1 MLLLNVEMP
10 SSGCKPSLQAVQ
22 PFSTEAA
29 AILSYLYEGMPED
42 TEHCQIERWE
52 CQLLFLPYQAYKETV
67 RTELEW
73 KLEKLEAWLY
83 IYGTDIGQN
92 TNSVGSTEGGRSVD
106 WNGSR
111 ALCRCS

>member
-1 MLLLNVEMP
+1 MLLNVLLLNVEMP

-42 TEHCQIERWE
+42 TELCQIERWE
-52 CQLLFLPYQAYKETV
+52 CQLLFLPYAAYKETV

-73 KLEKLEAWLY
+73 KLEKLE
-83 IYGTDIGQN
+83 
-92 TNSVGSTEGGRSVD
+92 V
-106 WNGSR
+106 
-111 ALCRCS
+111 LCIPKCL

>member
-42 TEHCQIERWE
+42 TELCQIERWE
-52 CQLLFLPYQAYKETV
+52 CQLLFLPYHSGLQGDSADGAGMEVGKIGGMAIHLWDRYRAEH
-67 RTELEW
+67 
-73 KLEKLEAWLY
+73 KL
-83 IYGTDIGQN
+83 
-92 TNSVGSTEGGRSVD
+92 
-106 WNGSR
+106 SR
-111 ALCRCS
+111 KH